1 MEGVRS
7 VCDRILI
14 GNRGWPGTCNID
26 QAGLEFGPVFL
37 LLPLGYRDY
46 VPEPLALKVS
56 YFESP
61 PGDAVCA
68 ECSSYG
74 YCVDHEVCR
83 ILHLLQV
90 LCLTRSFSLYP

>member
-1 MEGVRS
+1 MQGVCS

-14 GNRGWPGTCNID
+14 GNRGWPGTCNTD

-37 LLPLGYRDY
+37 LLPLGYWVY

-61 PGDAVCA
+61 RVMPCVQSAVPMVTAWTTKSAGSCI
-68 ECSSYG
+68 CYKYS
-74 YCVDHEVCR
+74 V
-83 ILHLLQV
+83 
-90 LCLTRSFSLYP
+90 